1 MKRSTRLLTLK
12 TFITLLIF
20 NFIQLAV
27 WGQETEGSSSSSSS
41 TKTTITTTEQTDFWT
56 SPWVWVVGAAV
67 FILLLVALLRGGSS
81 RTTTGASDRVTVT
94 KTVERD
100 NDTDL

>member
-1 MKRSTRLLTLK
+1 MKHSTRLLSFK

-20 NFIQLAV
+20 NFIQLV
-27 WGQETEGSSSSSSS
+27 VLGQETEGSSSSTSS

-56 SPWVWVVGAAV
+56 SPWVWVIGAAV

-94 KTVERD
+94 KTVQR
-100 NDTDL
+100 DTDTDI